1 MIINKKSSENINQ
14 HDMENGDISSSSILF
29 PYPFV
34 FRNREQLNEYIS
46 TKLTSN
52 GAVYYTKLVLGLL
65 TLILPLFNAFSIYRN
80 IIYQREDFSDVYS
93 AFHAIIF
100 YGEFA
105 IVHVLLLITLIL
117 FIIHSIKDD
126 YSSSLIRGRWIIFF
140 DTEFTL
146 MAFNMIK
153 MVPVLSVNGFNF
165 LCKQICICV
174 PIFRMYS
181 RSSQIIAFTVLVL
194 VIFIQLIFLLG
205 VIILMILVKV
215 YQISFVG
222 ELRNP
227 LEWTINYWL
236 LFIGFAANIINITDT
251 PTISQLSF
259 MWEIPN
265 QTWSSNLNLWLHDKL
280 ASKRKAYLFNQIC
293 QTLGFVKAFL
303 WVRTMSAIDLH
314 CLIRLPPSDEDTS
327 KRI

>member
-1 MIINKKSSENINQ
+1 MSVNKKSSESINQ
-14 HDMENGDISSSSILF
+14 NDVEKGETSSSSLLF

-34 FRNREQLNEYIS
+34 FRTRDQLNEYIS

-65 TLILPLFNAFSIYRN
+65 TLILPMFNAFSIYRN
-80 IIYQREDFSDVYS
+80 IIYQREDFSDAYS
-93 AFHAIIF
+93 TFHAIIF

-105 IVHVLLLITLIL
+105 IVHGLLLITLIL

-126 YSSSLIRGRWIIFF
+126 YSSSLNRGRWINFF

-146 MAFNMIK
+146 MAFNMLK
-153 MVPVLSVNGFNF
+153 LVPVLSVNGFNF
-165 LCKQICICV
+165 LFQQIYICA

-181 RSSQIIAFTVLVL
+181 RSSQIFTFTILIFA
-194 VIFIQLIFLLG
+194 IFIQLIFLLG
-205 VIILMILVKV
+205 IIMLMILVKV
-215 YQISFVG
+215 YQVSFVG
-222 ELRNP
+222 EITNP

-236 LFIGFAANIINITDT
+236 LFIGFAANIINITDI

-259 MWEIPN
+259 MWKIPN
-265 QTWSSNLNLWLHDKL
+265 QTWSDDSNIWLHDRF
-280 ASKRKAYLFNQIC
+280 AAKRKAYLFNQIC
-293 QTLGFVKAFL
+293 QTLGFVKTFL

-314 CLIRLPPSDEDTS
+314 CLIRLPPSAEDIS
-327 KRI
+327 ERL